1 MPDYIWSPTTG
12 RYRDVQSGRYVAES
26 VIRADVERVVAA
38 TQDRIARLTE
48 RLTTGELN
56 PVLWRTQMAQ
66 TLSSAHLTSASLAHG
81 GWASLDGPTQ
91 AWTAAR
97 LRGELAY
104 LGDFTTAIQLD
115 LLTPAQ
121 IGARAA
127 MYGDGVYVTY
137 QERRRTDAGAR
148 GHDQERNLLGAAD
161 HCAGCTDATGQG
173 WVPLGTLPAVGGRQ
187 CRSRC
192 RCRIT
197 TRKARIRTRVEA

>member
-1 MPDYIWSPTTG
+1 
-12 RYRDVQSGRYVAES
+12 
-26 VIRADVERVVAA
+26 VERVVAA
-38 TQDRIARLTE
+38 TQTRIVTITE
-48 RLTTGELN
+48 RLLSQEISA
-56 PVLWRTQMAQ
+56 PVWRRQMAQ
-66 TLSSAHLTSASLAHG
+66 TLSSAHLTASSLAHG
-81 GWASLDGPTQ
+81 GWSGFDGPAQ

-115 LLTPAQ
+115 LLTDAQ
-121 IGARAA
+121 ISARAA

-137 QERRRTDAGAR
+137 QERRRADAGER

-161 HCAGCTDATGQG
+161 HCGGCLDATGQG
-173 WVPLGTLPAVGGRQ
+173 WVRLGALPAVGGRQ

-197 TRKARIRTRVEA
+197 TRRARVRVEV